1 MFKYDEERILNDVE
15 DYIKSTYNQH
25 YVRGNDIQV
34 NDLIMAIG
42 HGEGSYISNAI
53 EYLARYGKKDGKNV
67 KDLYKAIHNII
78 LLIHLN
84 HKRHEMQHSLLDAL
98 EEESKKCKS
107 YSPDSEYIDDP
118 CYLAGLVS
126 KQMSLYGI
134 EYKPETES
142 DEQ

>member
-15 DYIKSTYNQH
+15 NYIKSTYNQH

-84 HKRHEMQHSLLDAL
+84 HVKTENLLDSDIFI
-98 EEESKKCKS
+98 E
-107 YSPDSEYIDDP
+107 DP

-142 DEQ
+142 DKQ

>member
-1 MFKYDEERILNDVE
+1 MKYEEKEILAEVE
-15 DYIKSTYNQH
+15 GYIESTYNEH

-84 HKRHEMQHSLLDAL
+84 HGEKNV
-98 EEESKKCKS
+98 ESTKIPNRKQRKS
-107 YSPDSEYIDDP
+107 SS
-118 CYLAGLVS
+118 S
-126 KQMSLYGI
+126 
-134 EYKPETES
+134 
-142 DEQ
+142 